1 MWGGK
6 FSLPAPIL
14 FEGAIGADI
23 HAPIAPVA
31 ALDVL
36 GKADTI
42 PVCVLEKILTEL
54 LLRRR
59 FFQVVG
65 APLVVGAEQVGRP
78 GRPFWVETDVGVGL
92 HELVEVTAVLHSGG
106 KVLPGT
112 FAQGEAVL
120 IRQQPLQLFQR
131 PEQDTGQFL

>member
-1 MWGGK
+1 MGREI
-6 FSLPAPIL
+6 FASRPNL

-42 PVCVLEKILTEL
+42 PVRVLEKILTEL

-59 FFQVVG
+59 LFQVVG
-65 APLVVGAEQVGRP
+65 APLVVGAEQVGRLAD
-78 GRPFWVETDVGVGL
+78 F
-92 HELVEVTAVLHSGG
+92 SGS
-106 KVLPGT
+106 T
-112 FAQGEAVL
+112 
-120 IRQQPLQLFQR
+120 R
-131 PEQDTGQFL
+131 T